1 MLKTLISLV
10 KQFSHCMEKYLG
22 SGFAFVLL
30 LTYDSELTGE
40 EERRC
45 DQEVEDGACQHA
57 GS

>member
-1 MLKTLISLV
+1 
-10 KQFSHCMEKYLG
+10 MEKYLG